1 MRFPIVALVTS
12 LSLTAL
18 SDQYVVLFKQAEMA
32 VGSLEHGAYTQALQ
46 ESNQKSI
53 TDLEKWITRNQI
65 RTENK
70 IKNLWLVRGATL
82 SVSPQ
87 AANKL
92 KKEPWVHGVYLD
104 KTRTMLP
111 PKPNSSAG
119 SSLGEM
125 GDEATWGLEKMG
137 LPQIREEFPSIDG
150 TGISVGVLDTG
161 VQSKHPELAGKVTHF
176 RDFINALSN
185 EYDDHGHGTHV
196 AGTISGNEVGLA
208 PKARILM
215 AKIFGAAGGGKDSTI
230 LEAMQWQFDPD
241 GDPTTADYP
250 RVINNSWGA
259 DIEEGIRDI
268 EEFLPYHLA
277 IQTWINGGIVPV
289 FAAGNSGKSPNGMP
303 GGLPD
308 VISVGAI
315 NANSE
320 VAEFSSMGP
329 NLWKIGQTIITLMKP
344 DVSAPGVAIASSL
357 PGNKYAQWD
366 GTSMATPHVSGAIAL
381 LLQAN
386 PKLTVAEVKQLLL
399 ETSEKKADNQFGY
412 GIVNAYELVKA
423 GIQRKGKGL

>member
-1 MRFPIVALVTS
+1 MKLPIAALAFLG
-12 LSLTAL
+12 LSGFA
-18 SDQYVVLFKQAEMA
+18 DQYVVLFKQAEIA
-32 VGSLEHGAYTQALQ
+32 VGSLEHGAYTQVLQ
-46 ESNQKSI
+46 ESNKKSI
-53 TDLEKWITRNQI
+53 SDLENWISRNGI
-65 RTENK
+65 RSQGQ

-82 SVSPQ
+82 NVSVE

-104 KTRTMLP
+104 KTRPMLP
-111 PKPNSSAG
+111 PKPNSPVG
-119 SSLGEM
+119 SSLSEVGEA
-125 GDEATWGLEKMG
+125 GTWGLEKMG
-137 LPQIREEFPSIDG
+137 LAQIREEFPNIDG
-150 TGISVGVLDTG
+150 TGVSVGILDTG
-161 VQSKHPELAGKVTHF
+161 VQSKHPEISGKVTHF
-176 RDFINALSN
+176 RDFINSIAN
-185 EYDDHGHGTHV
+185 DYDDHGHGTHV
-196 AGTISGNEVGLA
+196 AGTIAGNDVGLA
-208 PKARILM
+208 PKSKILM

-230 LEAMQWQFDPD
+230 IEAMQWQFDPD

-259 DIEEGIRDI
+259 DIEEGIHDI

-277 IQTWINGGIVPV
+277 IQAWINGGIIPV

-308 VISVGAI
+308 VVSVGAI

-320 VAEFSSMGP
+320 VADFSSMGP

-357 PGNKYAQWD
+357 PGNKYAEWD

>member
-1 MRFPIVALVTS
+1 MKFPFLILAAGMS
-12 LSLTAL
+12 LAAH
-18 SDQYVVLFKQAEMA
+18 SDNYVVLFKQAEIS
-32 VGSLEHGAYTQALQ
+32 VGSLEHGAYTQVLQ
-46 ESNQKSI
+46 ESNLKSI
-53 TDLEKWITRNQI
+53 TDLEKWISRNRI
-65 RTENK
+65 RTEKK

-82 SVSPQ
+82 SVSPE

-92 KKEPWVHGVYLD
+92 KKEPWIHGLYLD
-104 KTRTMLP
+104 KTRPMVP
-111 PKPNSSAG
+111 PQTNYPAG
-119 SSLGEM
+119 SSLGEA
-125 GDEATWGLEKMG
+125 GEDGTWGLEKIG
-137 LPQIREEFPSIDG
+137 LTQIRQEFPFVDG

-161 VQSKHPELAGKVTHF
+161 VQSKHPELSGKVTHF
-176 RDFINALSN
+176 RDFVNGLPH

-196 AGTISGNEVGLA
+196 SGTIAGKDVGLA
-208 PKARILM
+208 PKSKILM
-215 AKIFGAAGGGKDSTI
+215 AKIFGAVGGGKDSTI

-259 DIEEGIRDI
+259 DIEEGIHDI

-308 VISVGAI
+308 VIAVGAI

-320 VAEFSSMGP
+320 LADFSSIGP

-344 DVSAPGVAIASSL
+344 DVSAPGVGIASSL
-357 PGNKYAQWD
+357 PGNKYTQWD

-381 LLQAN
+381 LLQVN

-423 GIQRKGKGL
+423 GIQRKGK